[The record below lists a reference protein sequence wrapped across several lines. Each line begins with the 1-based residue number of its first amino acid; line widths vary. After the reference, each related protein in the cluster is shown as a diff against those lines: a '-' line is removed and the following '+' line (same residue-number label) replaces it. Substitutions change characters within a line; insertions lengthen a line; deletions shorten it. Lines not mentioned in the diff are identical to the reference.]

1 MKVMFGPWID
11 NMKIGTITAVETRVG
26 IHWILSNKL
35 IALEEDL
42 HRRSVE
48 RNINGGGKS
57 KMMIKGCT

>member
-1 MKVMFGPWID
+1 MFEPWID

-26 IHWILSNKL
+26 IDWILSNKL

-42 HRRSVE
+42 HRRAVV

-57 KMMIKGCT
+57 KMMIKGCM